1 MKTAWAIRHLRFED
15 LGLLAPLLRLRGY
28 DIHYHDASPDLPTPM
43 GCDNADLLVVLGGPM
58 TADDYAG
65 HANLRDEVAILRQ
78 RRARDLPTLGICLG
92 AQMMALAV
100 GGTVRPMTR
109 KEIGWG
115 GLQVAEGADSPLA
128 GVTAQDQVL
137 HWHGDEIVL
146 PEGFTSLARTPDCP
160 VQAFAWSRRG
170 LALQF
175 HFEADPTRIGEWTQG
190 HAAELAGAG
199 IDPAT
204 LQRDAVALGA
214 RQQALAARVMGP
226 WLDQLGV

>member
-15 LGLLAPLLRLRGY
+15 LGLLDPLLRERGY
-28 DIHYHDASPDLPTPM
+28 DIHYHDASADLPTPM
-43 GCDNADLLVVLGGPM
+43 GCDSADLLVVLGGPM

-78 RRARDLPTLGICLG
+78 RRERDLPTLGICLG

-100 GGTVRPMTR
+100 GGSVRPMAR

-115 GLQVAEGADSPLA
+115 GLQVADVANSPLA
-128 GVTAQDQVL
+128 GVAVQDQVL

-146 PEGFTSLARTPDCP
+146 PEGFTALASTPACP
-160 VQAFAWSRRG
+160 VQAFAWSPRG

-175 HFEADPTRIGEWTQG
+175 HFEADPGRIDEWTHG
-190 HAAELAGAG
+190 HAAELASVG
-199 IDPAT
+199 IDPAG
-204 LQRDAVALGA
+204 LQRDAAALGT
-214 RQQALAARVMGP
+214 RQQALAARVMGR
-226 WLDQLGV
+226 WLDSLGD

>member
-1 MKTAWAIRHLRFED
+1 MKIAWAIRHLRFED
-15 LGLLAPLLRLRGY
+15 LGLLAPLLCERGY
-28 DIHYHDASPDLPTPM
+28 EIRYHDAAADLPTPV

-65 HANLRDEVAILRQ
+65 HANLRDEVTILRQ
-78 RRARDLPTLGICLG
+78 RHARDLPTLGICLG

-100 GGTVRPMTR
+100 GGTVRPMVR

-115 GLQVAEGADSPLA
+115 PLQVADRAGSPLA

-146 PEGFTSLARTPDCP
+146 PEGFTSLASTPACP
-160 VQAFAWSRRG
+160 VQAFAWSPRG

-175 HFEADPTRIGEWTQG
+175 HFEADPARIDEWTQG
-190 HAAELAGAG
+190 HAAELASVG
-199 IDPAT
+199 IDPA
-204 LQRDAVALGA
+204 LLRRDAAALGA
-214 RQQALAARVMGP
+214 RQQALAARVMGA
-226 WLDQLGV
+226 WLDSLGD

>member
-15 LGLLAPLLRLRGY
+15 LGLLDPLLRERGY
-28 DIHYHDASPDLPTPM
+28 DIHYHDAAADLPTPM
-43 GCDNADLLVVLGGPM
+43 GCDSADLLVVLGGPM

-100 GGTVRPMTR
+100 GGSVRPMAR

-115 GLQVAEGADSPLA
+115 GLQVADVAGSPLA
-128 GVTAQDQVL
+128 GVSAQDRVL
-137 HWHGDEIVL
+137 HWHGDEIAL
-146 PEGFTSLARTPDCP
+146 PDGFTSLASTRGCA
-160 VQAFAWSRRG
+160 VQAFAWSPRG

-175 HFEADPTRIGEWTQG
+175 HFEADPARIGEWTQG
-190 HAAELAGAG
+190 HAAELAAVG
-199 IDPAT
+199 IDPAA
-204 LQRDAVALGA
+204 LQRDAAALGA
-214 RQQALAARVMGP
+214 RQQALAARVMGR
-226 WLDQLGV
+226 WLDRLED